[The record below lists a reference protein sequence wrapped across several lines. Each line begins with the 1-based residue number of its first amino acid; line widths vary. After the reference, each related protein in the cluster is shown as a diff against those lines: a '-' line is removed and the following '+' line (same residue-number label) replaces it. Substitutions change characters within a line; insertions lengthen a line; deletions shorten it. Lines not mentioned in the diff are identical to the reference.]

1 MALRAERA
9 VVLACIGLASVSVA
23 NAANGDW
30 TVVGWNNLGMHCM
43 DSHYAVMATL
53 PPYNTLEAQVLDPTG
68 HLMSPAS
75 GVSVTFEAVADPT
88 GSINS
93 TSVGKTDFWIYAQS
107 LFGLLQPLPPDVGLT
122 GISMPGTSNAPQPLT
137 YDATTGAWIGEGI
150 PATPYDDAGYKN
162 TYPLFRVTARD
173 SGGAVLAT
181 NDVVLP
187 VSDEMTCKTC
197 HASHSN
203 AAAEPLEGWV
213 DDADP
218 ERDFRLN
225 AILLHDDRQS
235 GNPDYAGELV
245 GAGYD
250 AGGLYA
256 TVTQL
261 GKPIL
266 CAVCHSSN
274 ALGTVGVPGVAP
286 LTTSMH
292 RLHANVIDPATGLS
306 LDNENNRSAC
316 YTCHPGSTTKCL
328 RGVMG
333 NAVAADGTLQMQCQ
347 SCHGAMSRVGA
358 QGREGWLDEPT
369 CQNCH
374 TGTAVNNNGQLRYT
388 NVYDTNGERRVAVD
402 ATYATT
408 PDVPLPGF
416 SLYRF
421 STGHGGLQC
430 EACHGS
436 THAEFPSSHVNDN
449 LQSIAL
455 QGHAGALVEC
465 ATCHGSSPNTV
476 NGGPHGMHPVG
487 ATWVSDHADAVE
499 GGGSAP
505 CRACHGTDYRGTVLS
520 YSKAD
525 RVFSTR
531 YGTRTFWTGF
541 QIGCYACHNGP
552 NSDDSNPNHA
562 PSVQST
568 TASSDGTPVAIPL
581 SASDA
586 DGNTLTLRIV
596 SQPANGTVGLT
607 GTTATYY
614 PDRGYAG
621 TDTFTFAAWDGETD
635 SNLGTATVTVSFD
648 DTIFADGFD
657 PP

>member
-9 VVLACIGLASVSVA
+9 VLVACIGLATVSGA
-23 NAANGDW
+23 RAANGDW
-30 TVVGWNNLGMHCM
+30 TIIGWNNLGMHCM
-43 DSHYAVMATL
+43 DSDYAVMSIL
-53 PPYNTLEAQVLDPTG
+53 PPYNTLQAQVLDPTG

-75 GVSVTFEAVADPT
+75 GVNVTFEAVADPT

-93 TSVGKTDFWIYAQS
+93 TSIGKTDFWSYAQS
-107 LFGLLQPLPPDVGLT
+107 LFGLIQPLPPDTGLT
-122 GISMPGTSNAPQPLT
+122 GISMPGTANAPQPLT
-137 YDATTGAWIGEGI
+137 FDATNGMWTGEGI
-150 PATPYDDAGYKN
+150 PATPYDDAGHKN

-173 SGGAVLAT
+173 SGGAVLAIS
-181 NDVVLP
+181 DVVLP
-187 VSDEMTCKTC
+187 VSDEMTCRTC
-197 HASHSN
+197 HASNSN
-203 AAAEPLEGWV
+203 ADAEPLEGWV
-213 DDADP
+213 NDSDP
-218 ERDFRLN
+218 ERDYRLN

-250 AGGLYA
+250 AAGLYA

-261 GKPIL
+261 GKPVL
-266 CAVCHSSN
+266 CAVCHASN
-274 ALGTVGVPGVAP
+274 ALGTVGVAGVAP

-292 RLHANVIDPATGLS
+292 RLHANVIDPATGMS

-333 NAVAADGTLQMQCQ
+333 NAVATDGTLEMQCQ
-347 SCHGAMSRVGA
+347 SCHGAMHLVGA
-358 QGREGWLDEPT
+358 QGRAGWLDEPT

-374 TGTAVNNNGQLRYT
+374 TGTALNNNGEIRYT

-402 ATYATT
+402 TTFATT
-408 PDVPLPGF
+408 PDVPLQGF

-465 ATCHGSSPNTV
+465 ATCHGNSPNTV
-476 NGGPHGMHPVG
+476 DGGPHGMHPVG
-487 ATWVSDHADAVE
+487 AGWINDHADAAE
-499 GGGSAP
+499 GGGGAA

-525 RVFSTR
+525 RVFNTR

-552 NSDDSNPNHA
+552 NSDDGNSNHA
-562 PSVQST
+562 AVVT
-568 TASSDGTPVAIPL
+568 DVVAASDGTPVSMTLVAT
-581 SASDA
+581 DV
-586 DGNTLTLRIV
+586 DGNSLTLRIV
-596 SQPANGTVGLT
+596 SQPVHGTVGLS

-614 PDRGYAG
+614 PDAG
-621 TDTFTFAAWDGETD
+621 FDGADTFTFAAWDGETD
-635 SNLGTATVTVSFD
+635 SNLGTGTINVAVTD
-648 DTIFADGFD
+648 EIFANGFEV
-657 PP
+657 P

>member
-1 MALRAERA
+1 
-9 VVLACIGLASVSVA
+9 
-23 NAANGDW
+23 
-30 TVVGWNNLGMHCM
+30 
-43 DSHYAVMATL
+43 
-53 PPYNTLEAQVLDPTG
+53 
-68 HLMSPAS
+68 
-75 GVSVTFEAVADPT
+75 
-88 GSINS
+88 
-93 TSVGKTDFWIYAQS
+93 
-107 LFGLLQPLPPDVGLT
+107 
-122 GISMPGTSNAPQPLT
+122 MPGTANTPQPLT
-137 YDATTGAWIGEGI
+137 FDATTAAWTGEGI
-150 PATPYDDAGYKN
+150 PATPYDDAGHKN

-181 NDVVLP
+181 SDIVLP
-187 VSDEMTCKTC
+187 VSDEMTCRIC
-197 HASHSN
+197 HASNSN
-203 AAAEPLEGWV
+203 ADAEPLEGWV
-213 DDADP
+213 NDSDP
-218 ERDFRLN
+218 ERDYRLN

-250 AGGLYA
+250 ANGLYA

-261 GKPIL
+261 GKPVL
-266 CAVCHSSN
+266 CAVCHASN
-274 ALGTVGVPGVAP
+274 ALGTVGVAGVAP

-292 RLHANVIDPATGLS
+292 RLHANVIDPTTGMS

-333 NAVAADGTLQMQCQ
+333 NAVATDGTLEMQCQ
-347 SCHGAMSRVGA
+347 SCHGAMHLVGA
-358 QGREGWLDEPT
+358 QGRAGWLDEPT

-374 TGTAVNNNGQLRYT
+374 TGTALNNNGEIRYT

-402 ATYATT
+402 TTFATT
-408 PDVPLPGF
+408 PDVPLQGF

-430 EACHGS
+430 ESCHGS

-465 ATCHGSSPNTV
+465 VTCHGNSPNTV
-476 NGGPHGMHPVG
+476 DGGPHGMHPVG
-487 ATWVSDHADAVE
+487 AGWINDHADAAE
-499 GGGSAP
+499 GGGGAA

-525 RVFSTR
+525 RVFNTR

-552 NSDDSNPNHA
+552 NNDDGNSNHA
-562 PSVQST
+562 AVVT
-568 TASSDGTPVAIPL
+568 NVMAASNGTPVSMAL
-581 SASDA
+581 VATDV
-586 DGNTLTLRIV
+586 DGDSLTLRIV
-596 SQPANGTVGLT
+596 SQPANGTVGLS
-607 GTTATYY
+607 GSTATYY
-614 PDRGYAG
+614 PDAG
-621 TDTFTFAAWDGETD
+621 FVGSDTFTFAAWDGDTD
-635 SNLGTATVTVSFD
+635 SNLGTGTITVAVTD
-648 DTIFADGFD
+648 EIFANSFEL
-657 PP
+657 P